1 MSGHIVIMWPMQ
13 HIIVFIIGLLPLPL
27 LHLIAWPVGWLL
39 YLIRN
44 KQRHIAKVNL
54 RLCFPHWTENKRNKM
69 VRQSLIE
76 TSKTVLESLKLW
88 QSSKH
93 KILGYVKQVNG
104 SELLDDPVHGTILII
119 PHLGNWEM
127 VGFYC
132 SSNASMTSMY
142 RQQKSAYLNKLMQ
155 QGRERLG
162 AHLVPATNKGVKHL
176 LQALHNNELIAILPD
191 QNPSKG
197 TGVFVPFFNVQT
209 NTPTLPVRL
218 AKKTNA
224 TIILAYA
231 ERLSWGRGYEL
242 HFEKVNDD
250 LYDGDLEKAA
260 AAMNRELENLISNK
274 PQQYWWGYSRFRSR
288 PEGEARLYKKD

>member
-1 MSGHIVIMWPMQ
+1 MQ
-13 HIIVFIIGLLPLPL
+13 HILVLFIRLLPLPL

-44 KQRHIAKVNL
+44 KQRHIAEVNL
-54 RLCFPHWTENKRNKM
+54 QLCFPHWPEGKRNKM
-69 VRQSLIE
+69 IRQSLVE

-93 KILGYVKQVNG
+93 KILGYIKKVNG
-104 SELLDDPVHGTILII
+104 SELLNDKEHGTILII

-127 VGFYC
+127 VGLFC

-155 QGRERLG
+155 RGRERLG
-162 AHLVPATNKGVKHL
+162 AHLVPATNKGVKYL
-176 LQALHNNELIAILPD
+176 LQALHNNELIAVLPD
-191 QNPSKG
+191 QNPSG
-197 TGVFVPFFNVQT
+197 GSGAFVPFFNVQT
-209 NTPTLPVRL
+209 NTPILPVRL
-218 AKKTNA
+218 AQKTNA

-242 HFEKVNDD
+242 HFEKVNAA
-250 LYDGDLEKAA
+250 LYDENIDVAA
-260 AAMNRELENLISNK
+260 AAMNKELENLIKQK
-274 PQQYWWGYSRFRSR
+274 PQQYWWGYSRFRQR
-288 PEGEARLYKKD
+288 PEGDAKLYKKD

>member
-1 MSGHIVIMWPMQ
+1 MQ
-13 HIIVFIIGLLPLPL
+13 HILVLFIRLLPLPL

-44 KQRHIAKVNL
+44 KQRHIAEVNL
-54 RLCFPHWTENKRNKM
+54 QLCFPHWSKGKRNKM

-93 KILGYVKQVNG
+93 KILGYVKKVNG
-104 SELLDDPVHGTILII
+104 SELLEDKEHGTILII

-132 SSNASMTSMY
+132 SSNTPMTSMY

-155 QGRERLG
+155 RGRERLG
-162 AHLVPATNKGVKHL
+162 AHLVPATNKGVKYL
-176 LQALHNNELIAILPD
+176 LQALHNNELIAVLPD

-197 TGVFVPFFNVQT
+197 SGAFVPFFNVQT
-209 NTPTLPVRL
+209 NTPILPVRL
-218 AKKTNA
+218 TQKTNA

-242 HFEKVNDD
+242 HFEKVNTA
-250 LYDGDLEKAA
+250 LYDENIDVAA
-260 AAMNRELENLISNK
+260 AAMNKELENLISNK
-274 PQQYWWGYSRFRSR
+274 PEQYWWGYSRFRQR
-288 PEGEARLYKKD
+288 PEGEAKLYQKD